1 MIDKLQ
7 DKYRAFKRFFK
18 NVYLWYPILTSDEQW
33 DSGYVYNVLNHKL
46 KLMEDFFR
54 SDKTNTLHILKY
66 ADEIKECRE
75 IVERLIE
82 DDYMS
87 EEASDYYVNIDLS
100 EMFGNEHLP
109 EDTKKDVAR
118 WFEEEEEARNKDKKK
133 LFDLLN
139 DNIDGW
145 WD

>member
-1 MIDKLQ
+1 MRKLYKLQ

-33 DSGYVYNVLNHKL
+33 DGGYVYNVLNHKL
-46 KLMEDFFR
+46 KLMEEFFDSSKAYT
-54 SDKTNTLHILKY
+54 SDTSHTKKIR
-66 ADEIKECRE
+66 ECRE
-75 IVERLIE
+75 VLERLIE
-82 DDYMS
+82 DYYMS
-87 EEASDYYVNIDLS
+87 KEASEYYKDFDIKKINEPWS
-100 EMFGNEHLP
+100 EEHS
-109 EDTKKDVAR
+109 KDVAR

-133 LFDLLN
+133 LFELLN